1 MLRSAFVIAVFFS
14 LCVSCA
20 QAAEVR
26 AQPLAVVELFTS
38 QGCSSCPAA
47 DDLLAELDG
56 RDDIIALGYHV
67 DYWDYI
73 GWADTFGSP
82 EFSDFQRAYSASWG
96 TNRIYTPQ
104 MVINGQDDVVG
115 SRRHEVSGALRTASL
130 DVPVQLR
137 ADMDYLEVEID
148 GRAGLEE
155 AVVWLITFRD
165 WAEVAIERGENR
177 GRTVGYAQIVTGR
190 QVLGMWEPDSGA
202 QLRLPL
208 ADVLG
213 QDSNGLAIVVQ
224 AERGGL
230 PGRILG
236 AASFVR

>member
-1 MLRSAFVIAVFFS
+1 
-14 LCVSCA
+14 
-20 QAAEVR
+20 
-26 AQPLAVVELFTS
+26 
-38 QGCSSCPAA
+38 
-47 DDLLAELDG
+47 
-56 RDDIIALGYHV
+56 
-67 DYWDYI
+67 
-73 GWADTFGSP
+73 
-82 EFSDFQRAYSASWG
+82 
-96 TNRIYTPQ
+96 
-104 MVINGQDDVVG
+104 
-115 SRRHEVSGALRTASL
+115 
-130 DVPVQLR
+130 
-137 ADMDYLEVEID
+137 MDYLEVEID

-213 QDSNGLAIVVQ
+213 QDSNGVAIVVQ